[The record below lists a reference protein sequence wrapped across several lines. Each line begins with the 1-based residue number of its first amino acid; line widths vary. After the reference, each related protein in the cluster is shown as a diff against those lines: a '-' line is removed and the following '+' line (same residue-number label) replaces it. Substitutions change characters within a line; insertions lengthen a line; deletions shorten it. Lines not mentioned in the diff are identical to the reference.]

1 MYGKRPSPGRF
12 FYLQISGD
20 DGKLR
25 EKIHKKDRL
34 ERMGTMAKSA
44 TKDMTEG
51 SPAKLILGFFIPMLC
66 GLLFQQLYNMAD
78 TIIVGKCL
86 GMKSL
91 AAVGSTGSINFMII
105 GFCLGV
111 CSGFSI
117 PVAQKFGEKNEK
129 ALRKFVANSGWL
141 ALLFSAVM
149 TVAVCLF
156 CRPILELMQTPP
168 DIIDGAYNY
177 IFVIFLGI
185 PATYLYNLLS
195 GIIRSLGDST
205 TPLIFLIFSSAI
217 NVALDFF
224 TILVLGMGEEGAAW
238 ATIIAQAVSGVLCL
252 IYIKKKFAI
261 LKMQED
267 EWRPDRQHMKTLCGI
282 GIPMGLQYS
291 ITAIGSVI
299 LQVAVNSLG
308 SMAVAAVTA
317 GSKVIMFLAC
327 PFDALGATMATY
339 GGQNVGAKKLDR
351 IHQGLKTGAMMGC
364 SYSVAALAVIFFFGR
379 YIALIFANP
388 GETELIHNI
397 QVFLLLNVLFFVP
410 LVFVNVVRFMI
421 QGLGYSKFAMIAGVC
436 EMVARAFVGF
446 CLVPV
451 FGYIAV
457 CIASPV
463 AWIAADLFLIP
474 AYRNV
479 MGRLSVR
486 FGGIPYR

>member
-1 MYGKRPSPGRF
+1 
-12 FYLQISGD
+12 
-20 DGKLR
+20 
-25 EKIHKKDRL
+25 
-34 ERMGTMAKSA
+34 MAKSA

-51 SPAKLILGFFIPMLC
+51 SPVKLILGFFIPMLC

-86 GMKSL
+86 GMKAL

-111 CSGFSI
+111 CSGFAI

-129 ALRKFVANSGWL
+129 ALRRFVANSGWL
-141 ALLFSAVM
+141 ALIFSTVM
-149 TVAVCLF
+149 TVVVCIF
-156 CRPILELMQTPP
+156 CRPILELMQTPE

-177 IFVIFLGI
+177 IFIIFLGI

-195 GIIRSLGDST
+195 GIIRSLGDSA
-205 TPLIFLIFSSAI
+205 TPLIFLVFSSVI

-238 ATIIAQAVSGVLCL
+238 ATVIAQAVSGVLCL
-252 IYIKKKFAI
+252 IYMRKKFAI
-261 LKMQED
+261 LRMENE
-267 EWRPDRQHMKTLCGI
+267 EWRPDRQCMKILCGI

-317 GSKVIMFLAC
+317 GTKVILFLSC

-351 IHQGLKTGAMMGC
+351 IHQGLKAGLIMGC
-364 SYSVAALAVIFFFGR
+364 IYSLLALAAVFFFGTQ
-379 YIALIFANP
+379 IALMFAEP
-388 GETELIHNI
+388 GETELINNI
-397 QVFLLLNVLFFVP
+397 QTFLLVNALFFIP
-410 LVFVNVVRFMI
+410 LVFVNGVRFMI
-421 QGLGYSKFAMIAGVC
+421 QGLGYSKFAMFAGVC
-436 EMVARAFVGF
+436 EMAARGVVGF
-446 CLVPV
+446 FLVPA

-463 AWIAADLFLIP
+463 AWIAADLFLVP
-474 AYRNV
+474 AYYHV
-479 MGRLSVR
+479 MKSLSLLFERRERAAV
-486 FGGIPYR
+486 